1 MSEMKDDMASSI
13 EEDKAKTPRRKEA
26 RQISF
31 RVSDSEYLKLQQSAE
46 TLNMSVA
53 AYAKK
58 KAQNSRVVAPKLD
71 AVTRQEIVRDLGGI
85 ANNLNQI
92 AKWCNQNKALP
103 EHKQDDFINKMDGL
117 KKEVNEIWQRL
128 N

>member
-1 MSEMKDDMASSI
+1 MASSI

-31 RVSDSEYLKLQQSAE
+31 RVSDSEYSKLKQSAE

-71 AVTRQEIVRDLGGI
+71 AETRHEIVRDLSGV

-92 AKWCNQNKALP
+92 AKWCNQNNVLP
-103 EHKQDDFINKMDGL
+103 EHKQDDFINKMDDL

>member
-1 MSEMKDDMASSI
+1 MSELESLMASKL
-13 EEDKAKTPRRKEA
+13 EEEKAKKPRRKEA
-26 RQISF
+26 RQINF
-31 RVSDSEYLKLQQSAE
+31 RVSESEYLKLQQSAG
-46 TLNMSVA
+46 TLNMTVA

-71 AVTRQEIVRDLGGI
+71 AETRQSIVRDLSGI
-85 ANNLNQI
+85 ANNINQI
-92 AKWCNQNKALP
+92 AVWCNSHEVLP
-103 EHKQDDFINKMDGL
+103 EHKQDDFINKIDEF